1 MRRRV
6 LIPLLVL
13 GLVVVCAILVP
24 TCSAIAD
31 ARTQQL
37 QLQRSGSV
45 DQIVQR
51 ARAALAGEGRASLER
66 YLQRFHSTFG
76 EAVLVVDG
84 SGEPVASAGAIAI
97 GAETETAVT
106 SALRGLPQ
114 RTLPTIVPWSPDTA
128 VVAQPVTT
136 ASSAPEGAVVLR
148 IDQATAKQDVLSRW
162 VLAGLVGGAL
172 LLALLLASVLWT
184 RWVVRPVLA
193 LDDATRAVAEHRAF
207 EATTAGGPPEL
218 RRLAASFARMAG
230 EVEAALEQQRGL
242 VADASHQLR
251 NPLAAI
257 RLRIDGLPRE
267 RVETTAEIEA
277 VEQDLDRLERTVDR
291 MLALANA
298 EHRASAELSSASAS
312 ASASAGADAQQGP
325 VRCMVSAAALVEPSR
340 AALGEAGIGI
350 VASDRRAEL
359 PLRRG
364 DVEEIVEIL
373 LDNARKYAG
382 HGTRVRVEL
391 IGDGADA
398 SLVVADS
405 GTGLSDEDLVRV
417 GTRFW
422 RADAHLARPGTG
434 LGYAIV
440 EQLARANGATVEVAR
455 APEGG
460 LLTRVGPVRA

>member
-37 QLQRSGSV
+37 QLQRTGSV

-51 ARAALAGEGRASLER
+51 ARVALAGEGRASLER
-66 YLQRFHSTFG
+66 YLQRFHSTFD

-84 SGEPVASAGAIAI
+84 SGEPVASAGAIAV
-97 GAETETAVT
+97 GAETEAAVA

-128 VVAQPVTT
+128 VVAQSITT

-148 IDQATAKQDVLSRW
+148 IDQATAKQDVLARW
-162 VLAGLVGGAL
+162 MLAGLVGGAL

-193 LDDATRAVAEHRAF
+193 LDDATRAVAEHRGF
-207 EATTAGGPPEL
+207 EATAAGGPPEL

-257 RLRIDGLPRE
+257 RLRIDGLPRGST
-267 RVETTAEIEA
+267 ETGAEIEA

-298 EHRASAELSSASAS
+298 EHRASAELNRASV
-312 ASASAGADAQQGP
+312 SAGTGAQHDP
-325 VRCMVSAAALVEPSR
+325 LRCTVSAAALVEPSR

-350 VASDRRAEL
+350 VATDHEVEL
-359 PLRRG
+359 PFRRG
-364 DVEEIVEIL
+364 DLEEIVEIL

-382 HGTRVRVEL
+382 AGTRVRVEL
-391 IGDGADA
+391 IGDGGDA
-398 SLVVADS
+398 SILVADS
-405 GTGLSDEDLVRV
+405 GTGLSDEDLRRV

-460 LLTRVGPVRA
+460 LLTRVRPVRA

>member
-162 VLAGLVGGAL
+162 MLAGLVGGAL

-207 EATTAGGPPEL
+207 EATAAGGPPEL

-267 RVETTAEIEA
+267 RAETTAEIEA

-312 ASASAGADAQQGP
+312 AGADAQQGP
-325 VRCMVSAAALVEPSR
+325 VRCTVSAAALVEPSR
-340 AALGEAGIGI
+340 AALSEAGIGI

-382 HGTRVRVEL
+382 HGTLVRVEL

-405 GTGLSDEDLVRV
+405 GTGLSDEDLGRV